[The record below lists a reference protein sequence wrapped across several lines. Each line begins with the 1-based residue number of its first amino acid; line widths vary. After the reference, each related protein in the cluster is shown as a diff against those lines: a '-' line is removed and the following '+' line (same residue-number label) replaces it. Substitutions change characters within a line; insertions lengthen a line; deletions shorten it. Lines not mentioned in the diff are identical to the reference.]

1 MQDVALPL
9 MCDKRWE
16 EDTLFLVFE
25 EDFRFTN
32 DDDSEP
38 VFIKARQLQEVVGEE
53 EPSEDLSGRKKV
65 PIGFSNKVHGTSL
78 VCFLLVVWLQQYTIF
93 KQLSSPPLLQ
103 TCFVNANT

>member
-53 EPSEDLSGRKKV
+53 APEEDLSGRKKV

-78 VCFLLVVWLQQYTIF
+78 VCVSFGCLATTIHNF
-93 KQLSSPPLLQ
+93 QAVEPSA
-103 TCFVNANT
+103 TATNMFC